1 MSTDAIGIG
10 EPSPPGISAK
20 DRRWAILQWLS
31 VKLQSSSYEEIL
43 EAARQFEEYISGDVE
58 GRQVSESAI
67 SNIAKLDPV
76 AGKIVAASV
85 KEDVKPEFA
94 PA

>member
-1 MSTDAIGIG
+1 MSNEAIGIG

-31 VKLQSSSYEEIL
+31 VKLQQAPYAEIL
-43 EAARQFEEYISGDVE
+43 DAARQFEEYIAGDIE
-58 GRQVSESAI
+58 GRPVSGEAI
-67 SNIAKLDPV
+67 SNIAKLDPM

-85 KEDVKPEFA
+85 KEEEPSEYA

>member
-1 MSTDAIGIG
+1 MSNDLIGIG

-31 VKLQSSSYEEIL
+31 VKLQESPYEDIL
-43 EAARQFEEYISGDVE
+43 DAARQFEEYVAGDIE
-58 GRQVSESAI
+58 GRELSEEAI

-76 AGKIVAASV
+76 AGKIIAASV
-85 KEDVKPEFA
+85 KEEKPSEYA

>member
-1 MSTDAIGIG
+1 MSSDVIGIG

-31 VKLQSSSYEEIL
+31 VKLQPAPYEEIL
-43 EAARQFEEYISGDVE
+43 DAARQFEDYIVGDIE
-58 GRQVSESAI
+58 GRQVSEEAI
-67 SNIAKLDPV
+67 SNISKLDPA

-85 KEDVKPEFA
+85 KEEDPSKYA

>member
-1 MSTDAIGIG
+1 MSNDAIGIG

-31 VKLQSSSYEEIL
+31 VKLQQASYEEIL
-43 EAARQFEEYISGDVE
+43 DAARQFEDYIVGDIE
-58 GRQVSESAI
+58 GRQVSEEAI
-67 SNIAKLDPV
+67 SNIAKLDP
-76 AGKIVAASV
+76 AASKIVAASA
-85 KEDVKPEFA
+85 KEEKPSEYA

>member
-1 MSTDAIGIG
+1 MSNDAIGIG

-31 VKLQSSSYEEIL
+31 VKLQKSPYEDIL
-43 EAARQFEEYISGDVE
+43 AAARQFEDYIAGDVE
-58 GRQVSESAI
+58 GRQVSGEAI
-67 SNIAKLDPV
+67 SNIAKLDP
-76 AGKIVAASV
+76 AASKIIAASA
-85 KEDVKPEFA
+85 KEEEPSEYA

>member
-1 MSTDAIGIG
+1 MSNDAPGIG

-43 EAARQFEEYISGDVE
+43 AAARQFEDYITGDIE

-67 SNIAKLDPV
+67 SNIARLDPV

-85 KEDVKPEFA
+85 KEDGKPGFI
-94 PA
+94 PR

>member
-1 MSTDAIGIG
+1 MSNDAIGIG

-31 VKLQSSSYEEIL
+31 VKLQQRPYEEIL
-43 EAARQFEEYISGDVE
+43 DAARQFEEYISGDTQ
-58 GRQVSESAI
+58 GRQVSEEAV
-67 SNIAKLDPV
+67 SNISKLDPA
-76 AGKIVAASV
+76 AGKTVPASAREEE
-85 KEDVKPEFA
+85 KSEYA